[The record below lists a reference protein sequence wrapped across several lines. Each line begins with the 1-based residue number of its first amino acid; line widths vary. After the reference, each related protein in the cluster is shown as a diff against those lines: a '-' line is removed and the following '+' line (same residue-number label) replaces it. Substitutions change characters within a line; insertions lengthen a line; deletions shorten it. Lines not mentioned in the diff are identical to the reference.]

1 MSDFLD
7 TNETTTD
14 TDIDA
19 AAAEQRAK
27 DIKSL
32 SLELRD
38 ERSDRDNKLTGA
50 MMTRLVT
57 ILASDR
63 LDLKDVSMY
72 LKSKYSTPA
81 LMIEADGESYEMTL
95 MLVRREQDT
104 EDVNTTAERMYKYGR
119 RPVRDREW

>member
-50 MMTRLVT
+50 MLTQLVT

-63 LDLKDVSMY
+63 MSLKDAHLY

-81 LMIEADGESYEMTL
+81 LVIESDGETYEMTL
-95 MLVRREQDT
+95 MLVRREQDI
-104 EDVNTTAERMYKYGR
+104 EDVNVTAERLYKYGR